1 MAQDVLH
8 DWALMV
14 ALDGLVDDNYRLQG
28 HGVKEKDVTVD
39 TLDATVN
46 WDNPHA
52 YSSPGAPS
60 NGADYVRLRNAAG
73 GYLSGQDIDSL
84 SFSASKQLPSFP
96 VAWSVDANPPTAAA
110 GDAALYSGADDLRD
124 EAIVRSITVP
134 TGTNA
139 KLTFDAL
146 WNEELGWDFGFA
158 QISDDGGATYASL
171 SCTDTTSDHDP
182 DALPTAA
189 ENVPGFTGFSE
200 SFRPQVCSLAD
211 YAGQT
216 VLLAFRAFNDPA
228 TLGADEAEDPGFWVD
243 DVKVGETLLSD
254 GTTLAGW
261 KSFTE
266 SQAEHGGRLQ
276 RLDRQHRHEEE
287 DGTSSSGG
295 SS

>member
-1 MAQDVLH
+1 MP
-8 DWALMV
+8 
-14 ALDGLVDDNYRLQG
+14 R
-28 HGVKEKDVTVD
+28 
-39 TLDATVN
+39 
-46 WDNPHA
+46 
-52 YSSPGAPS
+52 
-60 NGADYVRLRNAAG
+60 AAIS
-73 GYLSGQDIDSL
+73 SGQDIDSL
-84 SFSASKQLPSFP
+84 SFSASKQLPPFP

-139 KLTFDAL
+139 KLTFDAF

-158 QISDDGGATYASL
+158 QISDDGGATYTSL

-182 DALPTAA
+182 DALPTAV

-228 TLGADEAEDPGFWVD
+228 TLGAVVPPPPGFWVD
-243 DVKVGETLLSD
+243 DVKVGQTLLSD
-254 GTTLAGW
+254 GSTLTGW

-266 SQAEHGGRLQ
+266 VKPNTVDGFNVWIVSIDTKKKNGNIKLRQLQ
-276 RLDRQHRHEEE
+276 LKSDFTLKGKGKAAKYIDRKADFVAAIVFYDDPTE
-287 DGTSSSGG
+287 SSIQYAPYTLTVNGVTQPGG
-295 SS
+295 S